1 MTERTI
7 AIDGLAWTVSIAGR
21 TTLYDRDEFSV
32 VFARRDEH
40 GKRVRRVSR
49 FSPLGSRNRARAL
62 GELTDLELESLFRQS
77 QPDWTSPELDYAS
90 S

>member
-7 AIDGLAWTVSIAGR
+7 AIDGLTWTVSIAGR
-21 TTLYDRDEFSV
+21 TTAYERDEFTV

-40 GKRVRRVSR
+40 GKQARRVSR
-49 FSPLGSRNRARAL
+49 FSPLGSRNRALAL
-62 GELTDLELESLFRQS
+62 RELTDPELESLFRQS